1 MSLDKIKEIEKT
13 ASSIIDGI
21 FQLDRLDRLA
31 QGSSFLR
38 VAYAELIAN
47 VNYAVLHEPQV
58 DDPNVSIVIANV
70 SYPLTPA
77 GRKGA
82 VAESFRHFA
91 NKLDDFLSTTNA
103 LAICGYRNDVWWM
116 RSAAFELLLFD
127 IMQDNEFSLR
137 GIDSISRKVKEIS
150 RSFKDLD
157 FLLLSQKDLE

>member
-1 MSLDKIKEIEKT
+1 MSSLDKIQAIEQTAKE
-13 ASSIIDGI
+13 IIDGI

-47 VNYAVLHEPQV
+47 VNYAILHEPQV
-58 DDPNVSIVIANV
+58 DDPNVAIVIAGI

-91 NKLDDFLSTTNA
+91 NKLDDFLSTANVRNILGMMDLVA
-103 LAICGYRNDVWWM
+103 DLAK
-116 RSAAFELLLFD
+116 AA
-127 IMQDNEFSLR
+127 IA
-137 GIDSISRKVKEIS
+137 KA
-150 RSFKDLD
+150 
-157 FLLLSQKDLE
+157 